1 MLKTIW
7 IIDGDWKEYNIE
19 KKIIKENLPGYEIK
33 YSGRDFHNDL
43 EAFGKYAE
51 AIIAQI
57 DIKISSDVIDKL
69 ENCKVISVYGIGYD
83 NIDVKYAKSKGIV
96 VANAPSYCIEEVS
109 DHVISFIFQFYKS
122 LSSYKEKI
130 KQGLWG
136 VDTMDYIPKRIKES
150 VLFIIGFGKIAKLEA
165 NKAMALGMN
174 VLVYDPYVNDDEL
187 KVYGVKRVTFHEGLK
202 LSDYVSIAVPL
213 NEDTKG
219 MIGINEL
226 KLMKKSAVLLNA
238 SRGEIIVESELIHA
252 IKNGVIRGAGL
263 DVVCNEPPNPESEIL
278 NVDNII
284 VTPHISY
291 ASKESMIEL
300 RETVTLNVIEALN
313 NMKVKNSV

>member
-7 IIDGDWKEYNIE
+7 IIDGDWKEYEIE
-19 KKIIKENLPGYEIK
+19 EKIIKENLPGHEIK

-96 VANAPSYCIEEVS
+96 VANVPGYCIEEVS
-109 DHVISFIFQFYKS
+109 DHVISFIFEFYKS
-122 LSSYKEKI
+122 LSSYKDKI

-136 VDTMDYIPKRIKES
+136 VDAMDYIPKRIKDS
-150 VLFIIGFGKIAKLEA
+150 VLFLVGFGKIAKLEA
-165 NKAMALGMN
+165 KKAKALGMD
-174 VLVYDPYVNDDEL
+174 VLVYDPYVNDTEFKD
-187 KVYGVKRVTFHEGLK
+187 YGVRKVTLEEGLE

-213 NEDTKG
+213 NENTRG
-219 MIGINEL
+219 MIGIKEL
-226 KLMKKSAVLLNA
+226 KLMKKSAVLINA
-238 SRGEIIVESELIHA
+238 SRGEIIIENDLIEA
-252 IKNGVIRGAGL
+252 VKNRVIRGAGL

-291 ASKESMIEL
+291 SSKESIIEL
-300 RETVTLNVIEALN
+300 RETVALNVIEALN

>member
-19 KKIIKENLPGYEIK
+19 EKMIKENLPGYEIK

-57 DIKISSDVIDKL
+57 DIEISSDVIDKL
-69 ENCKVISVYGIGYD
+69 ENCKVISVYGIGYN
-83 NIDVKYAKSKGIV
+83 NIDVKYAKSKGII
-96 VANAPSYCIEEVS
+96 VANVPSYCIEEVS
-109 DHVISFIFQFYKS
+109 DHVISFVFEFYKS

-136 VDTMDYIPKRIKES
+136 VDAMDYIPKRIKDS
-150 VLFIIGFGKIAKLEA
+150 VLFLVGFGKIAKLEA
-165 NKAMALGMN
+165 KKAKALGME
-174 VLVYDPYVNDDEL
+174 VLAYDPYVGDFEFKD
-187 KVYGVKRVTFHEGLK
+187 YGVKGVSFHEGLK
-202 LSDYVSIAVPL
+202 LSDYVSIAIPL
-213 NEDTKG
+213 NENTRG
-219 MIGINEL
+219 MIGMKEL
-226 KLMKKSAVLLNA
+226 KLMKKTAVLINA
-238 SRGEIIVESELIHA
+238 SRGEIIIEDELIDA
-252 IKNGVIRGAGL
+252 VKSGIIRGAGL
-263 DVVCNEPPNPESEIL
+263 DVVCNEPPDPESEIL
-278 NVDNII
+278 KVDSII

-291 ASKESMIEL
+291 ASKEALIEL

-313 NMKVKNSV
+313 NRKVKNSV

>member
-1 MLKTIW
+1 MSKFIW

-19 KKIIKENLPGYEIK
+19 EKMLKENLSEYEMK

-43 EAFGKYAE
+43 ETFGKYAE
-51 AIIAQI
+51 AIIVQI
-57 DIKISSDVIDKL
+57 DIKISQQVIDKL
-69 ENCKVISVYGIGYD
+69 QDCKIISVYGIGYN
-83 NIDVKYAKSKGIV
+83 NIDVKYAKGKGII

-109 DHVISFIFQFYKS
+109 DHIISFIFEFYKS
-122 LSSYKEKI
+122 LNYYKEKI

-150 VLFIIGFGKIAKLEA
+150 VLFLIGFGKIAKLEA
-165 NKAMALGMN
+165 KKAKALGMN
-174 VLVYDPYVNDDEL
+174 VVVYDTYVNDAEL
-187 KVYGVKRVTFHEGLK
+187 KDYGVKGVTFQEGLK

-213 NEDTKG
+213 SENTRG
-219 MIGINEL
+219 MIGMNEL

-238 SRGEIIVESELIHA
+238 SRGEIIIEDELIDA
-252 IKNGVIRGAGL
+252 VKSGIIRGAGL
-263 DVVCNEPPNPESEIL
+263 DVVCNEPPDPESEIL
-278 NVDNII
+278 RVDNII

-300 RETVTLNVIEALN
+300 RETVALNVVEALN
-313 NMKVKNSV
+313 NIKVKNSV

>member
-7 IIDGDWKEYNIE
+7 IIDGDWKEYDIE
-19 KKIIKENLPGYEIK
+19 EKIIKEKLPGYEIK

-43 EAFGKYAE
+43 EDFGKHAE

-57 DIKISSDVIDKL
+57 DIEISSQVIDKL
-69 ENCKVISVYGIGYD
+69 ANCKIISVYGIGYD
-83 NIDVKYAKSKGIV
+83 NIDVNYARSKGII
-96 VANAPSYCIEEVS
+96 VANVPSYCIEEVS
-109 DHVISFIFQFYKS
+109 DHVISFIFEFYKN
-122 LSSYKEKI
+122 LSSFNDKVK
-130 KQGLWG
+130 KGFWG
-136 VDTMDYIPKRIKES
+136 VDAMDYIPKRIKDS

-165 NKAMALGMN
+165 KKAKALGMN

-187 KVYGVKRVTFHEGLK
+187 KVYRVKRVTLEEGLK

-213 NEDTKG
+213 NENTRG
-219 MIGINEL
+219 MIGMKEL

-238 SRGEIIVESELIHA
+238 SRGEIIVESELIQA
-252 IKNGVIRGAGL
+252 VKNGIIRGAGL

-291 ASKESMIEL
+291 ASKQSMIEL
-300 RETVTLNVIEALN
+300 RETVALNVIEALN

>member
-19 KKIIKENLPGYEIK
+19 EKMIKESLPDYEIK

-43 EAFGKYAE
+43 EDFGKHAE

-57 DIKISSDVIDKL
+57 DIEISPQVIDKL
-69 ENCKVISVYGIGYD
+69 ENCKVISVYGVGYN
-83 NIDVKYAKSKGIV
+83 NIDVNYAKSKGII
-96 VANAPSYCIEEVS
+96 VANVPSYCIEEVS
-109 DHVISFIFQFYKS
+109 DHVISFIFEFYKS
-122 LSSYKEKI
+122 LSSYKDKI

-150 VLFIIGFGKIAKLEA
+150 VLFLIGFGKIAKLEA
-165 NKAMALGMN
+165 KKAKALGMD
-174 VLVYDPYVNDDEL
+174 VLVYDPYVNDAEL
-187 KVYGVKRVTFHEGLK
+187 KHYGVKGVTFQEGLK

-213 NEDTKG
+213 NENTRG
-219 MIGINEL
+219 MIGMKEL

-238 SRGEIIVESELIHA
+238 SRGEIIIENDLIDA
-252 IKNGVIRGAGL
+252 VKNGVIRGAGL
-263 DVVCNEPPNPESEIL
+263 DVVCNEPPDPESEIL
-278 NVDNII
+278 KVDNII

-300 RETVTLNVIEALN
+300 RETVALNVVEALKN
-313 NMKVKNSV
+313 IKVKNRI